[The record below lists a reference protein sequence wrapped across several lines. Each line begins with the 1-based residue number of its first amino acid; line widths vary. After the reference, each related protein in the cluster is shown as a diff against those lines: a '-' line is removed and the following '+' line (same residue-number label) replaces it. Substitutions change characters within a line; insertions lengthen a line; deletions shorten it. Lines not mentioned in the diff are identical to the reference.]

1 MLRIHLE
8 GDVQTRNY
16 PSGLALILGYPRRI
30 TLGEVDRDVGGEWT
44 REELRNALRFDRL
57 LRTRR
62 TRDNTFRFSW
72 PGYGGLYERNG
83 GYRAHISRKGPHD
96 GRVDEDRVEDR

>member
-30 TLGEVDRDVGGEWT
+30 TVGEVDRDVGGEVDA
-44 REELRNALRFDRL
+44 RRVAERLAFRSSPENA
-57 LRTRR
+57 
-62 TRDNTFRFSW
+62 
-72 PGYGGLYERNG
+72 
-83 GYRAHISRKGPHD
+83 AHQG
-96 GRVDEDRVEDR
+96 